1 MKLTFL
7 SAAIPLTKTITYSQ
21 RDDLFTV
28 SAYPMV
34 TRVHSHEFEANTM
47 LEFTKLIREQG
58 ALGRCLMFG
67 QLDRPLVDESRA
79 GHALELPHD
88 WICFDFDKVDAP
100 PTMEGALAAIG
111 EYLPKACHSAE
122 CVIQLSPSCFHPR
135 AEKLSAHVFMR
146 LVEPLPSAT
155 LKDYIIWANFTG
167 KLNDQIRLT
176 DSANSLSFAL
186 DRCVTDASRLIYI
199 APPKMIGFKS
209 KLDVQA
215 SIAHFKGKPLNIG
228 PFTPITREQINAKIN
243 ELRKALNLDERDFK
257 TVTVR
262 GTDVL
267 RHPGECVIH
276 DVRASGDGFI
286 RFNINGGNSLA
297 YFINLREPQLIGN
310 FKGEPYMYTHEANEQ
325 FYKALTKAAQAM
337 PSNSRSTAATEVLA
351 FYATNRGSTLYIG
364 TYDRSTDEL
373 RVDKSTETAAAS
385 WLKQFGV
392 PIKPVLPH
400 YDLIHDV
407 KSNVR
412 YEEGYPVINLYSR
425 TDFIKQFAEADRIQD
440 LRTAPQRLAQD
451 CPVIYKTM
459 ASVTGDDRSLLGL
472 LNWIS
477 FIFQKREKTGSAWL
491 LWGIQGSGKGMLM
504 EHVIKPIFGVNATSQ
519 ILMSTIDAGF
529 NALLEGKLIVNIDE
543 AAMSRSRDK
552 IEVMSK
558 LKNWVTEP
566 TIIINQKGEAH
577 REVESF
583 INFIFTS
590 NDTRPIII
598 DDDDR
603 RFHVG
608 TRQTVRLQY
617 RPNEMAA
624 LVQGEELPKFAQLL
638 GELIIDEFWVRNPE
652 MTAAKS
658 QLFEAT
664 HSLVDRV
671 ALAILE
677 GDSAF
682 FFEARPDNIQLQT
695 ARAMLPIKQYDELLA
710 AMVDGKL
717 NVLTKEDLYVLF
729 QTVVNDTRFFPENPT
744 EQRRIYSRHNL
755 LPGEKESHRS
765 KRTGKTTYGIK
776 APKWKDVPEHLLSV
790 INREPEEDSDKVVSI
805 VPRGKK

>member
-21 RDDLFTV
+21 RDDLYTV
-28 SAYPMV
+28 SAYPMI
-34 TRVHSHEFEANTM
+34 TRVHSHEYEANSM
-47 LEFTKLIREQG
+47 LEFAKLIREQG
-58 ALGRCLMFG
+58 NKGHCLMFG

-79 GHALELPHD
+79 GHSLELPHD

-111 EYLPKACHSAE
+111 EYLPKACHKAE

-135 AEKLSAHVFMR
+135 ATKLSAHVFMR
-146 LVEPLPSAT
+146 LSEPYASSI
-155 LKDYIIWANFTG
+155 LKDFIVWANFNG
-167 KLNDQIRLT
+167 PLKDQIRLT

-199 APPKMIGFKS
+199 APPKMVGFKS
-209 KLDVQA
+209 PLEARDA
-215 SIAHFKGKPLNIG
+215 IAHYKGTPLTIA
-228 PFTPITREQINAKIN
+228 PFTPITREQMSAHIN
-243 ELRKALNLDERDFK
+243 ELRKANNLEEREFK
-257 TVTVR
+257 TVNVR
-262 GTDVL
+262 GIDVL

-276 DVRASGDGFI
+276 DVRTSGDGYI

-297 YFINLREPQLIGN
+297 YFINLREPQLVGN

-337 PSNSRSTAATEVLA
+337 PSNSRSSASTEVLA
-351 FYATNRGSTLYIG
+351 FYATNRNSSLYIG
-364 TYDRSTDEL
+364 TYDRVTDEL

-407 KSNVR
+407 QSNVR

-425 TDFIKQFAEADRIQD
+425 TDFIKQYSELDRTLALGKSL
-440 LRTAPQRLAQD
+440 LRLEQE

-459 ASVTGDDRSLLGL
+459 ASITGDERSLMCF
-472 LNWIS
+472 LNWIAY
-477 FIFQKREKTGSAWL
+477 IFQKREKTGTAWL
-491 LWGIQGSGKGMLM
+491 LWGIQGSGKGMFLT
-504 EHVIKPIFGVNATSQ
+504 HVCKPIFGVTAQ

-529 NALLEGKLIVNIDE
+529 NALLEGQLIVNIDE
-543 AAMSRSRDK
+543 AAMTRSRDK
-552 IEVMSK
+552 IEMMSK
-558 LKNWVTEP
+558 LKNWITEP
-566 TIIINQKGEAH
+566 TIVINQKMEGH
-577 REVESF
+577 REVPSF
-583 INFIFTS
+583 VNFIFTS

-617 RPNEMAA
+617 KPNEMAI
-624 LVQGEELPKFAQLL
+624 LVQGEELPQFAAIL
-638 GELIIDEFWVRNPE
+638 GELIIDEHWVRNPE
-652 MTAAKS
+652 MTSAKS

-671 ALAILE
+671 ALALAE
-677 GDSAF
+677 GDATF

-695 ARAMLPIKQYDELLA
+695 GRALLPIREYDALLT
-710 AMVDGKL
+710 AMVDDKF
-717 NVLTKEDLYVLF
+717 NVISKEDLYVLF
-729 QTVVNDTRFFPENPT
+729 QTVVNDPRYFPENPT
-744 EQRRIYSRHNL
+744 EQRRIYARHNL
-755 LPGEKESHRS
+755 MPGDKESHRS

-776 APKWKDVPEHLLSV
+776 APKWKPVPEHLLDV
-790 INREPEEDSDKVVSI
+790 IKRDVPETKTGTVVPI
-805 VPRGKK
+805 GKK